1 MELSVRSCL
10 ALCVVLLNGTAW
22 ANPAVKKAADQFV
35 GGVTWQAQSVLS
47 ADFSCAGRIEH
58 AILGTSD
65 KEIVVAIFT
74 PDLSRAP
81 EVLRFDAAGR
91 QPQAA
96 RIRLEDSALTPAEI
110 TTLAG
115 SAPTGYRPSATC
127 KGVRLSDA
135 ASDAAHIY
143 WDHDSKKFDSWAQ

>member
-1 MELSVRSCL
+1 MHFSQKSCL
-10 ALCVVLLNGTAW
+10 AACLVLLVNTAW

-35 GGVTWQAQSVLS
+35 GGVAWQAQSVLT
-47 ADFSCAGRIEH
+47 ADFSCAGKTEH

-74 PDLSRAP
+74 PDLKRAP
-81 EVLRFDAAGR
+81 EVLRFEAGGRKPEAAK
-91 QPQAA
+91 
-96 RIRLEDSALTPAEI
+96 IRLEDSSLTPAEI

-115 SAPTGYRPSATC
+115 SAPTGYKPSKTC
-127 KGVRLSDA
+127 KGVRLSDD